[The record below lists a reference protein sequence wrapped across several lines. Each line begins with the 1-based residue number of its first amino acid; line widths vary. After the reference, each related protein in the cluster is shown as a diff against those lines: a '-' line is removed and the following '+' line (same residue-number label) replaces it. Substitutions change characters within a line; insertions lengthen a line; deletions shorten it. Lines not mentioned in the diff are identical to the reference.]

1 MNGRIM
7 VATVIAAL
15 ALPIL
20 QCAAQVAAGEPVISP
35 GTAPAAHAL
44 RLLTKARLIYK
55 MNSQAYTSSNPTLD
69 RYYMHKVAEVDRLI
83 HRLKRGRAVLLDAVD
98 DALDSQDARW
108 LGGHPMP
115 IVNDQRF

>member
-15 ALPIL
+15 ALSIL
-20 QCAAQVAAGEPVISP
+20 QCAARVSAGEPVINP
-35 GTAPAAHAL
+35 GTAQAAHAL
-44 RLLTKARLIYK
+44 RLLTRARLVYE
-55 MNSQAYTSSNPTLD
+55 MNSQAYTATNPTLD

-83 HRLKRGRAVLLDAVD
+83 HRLKRGRAVSLDTVD
-98 DALDSQDARW
+98 DALDSQDARR